1 MAAHSLTAPGPRA
14 VNAALHPLAE
24 RRAPAASGGDTPPRR
39 ALRRRFFVEAGATL
53 ALSLGATA
61 AVLAPDPTWGAPAAV
76 AGSDAAL
83 LAAITRGTAIYD
95 QARRARAA
103 GGDTFRTWIL
113 DNCAE
118 VVPLDEFIFST
129 PAVTREGAMAKA
141 AYALKDYRPPE
152 GEGRVGTYHF
162 PYSALEDLC
171 RVLGQVQA

>member
-1 MAAHSLTAPGPRA
+1 MPQADRTPTTLVPTARRVPPA
-14 VNAALHPLAE
+14 TPLMME
-24 RRAPAASGGDTPPRR
+24 HTPPRR
-39 ALRRRFFVEAGATL
+39 AVRRRFLMEAGATL

-61 AVLAPDPTWGAPAAV
+61 AVLAPDPVWGEAAN
-76 AGSDAAL
+76 AGPDTAL
-83 LAAITRGTAIYD
+83 LAAIARGTAIYD

-113 DNCAE
+113 DNCDE

>member
-1 MAAHSLTAPGPRA
+1 MPRA
-14 VNAALHPLAE
+14 DRTPTTMIPTA
-24 RRAPAASGGDTPPRR
+24 RRVPPATPAVTEHIPPRR
-39 ALRRRFFVEAGATL
+39 ALRRRFLLEAGATL

-61 AVLAPDPTWGAPAAV
+61 AVFAPDPVWGEAAN
-76 AGSDAAL
+76 AGPDTAL
-83 LAAITRGTAIYD
+83 LAAIARGTAIYD

-129 PAVTREGAMAKA
+129 PAVTREGALAKA

-162 PYSALEDLC
+162 PYSALQDLH
-171 RVLGQVQA
+171 RLVGETLA